1 MTHGFDLENPL
12 VCEGIVGDGCGGGRI
27 FYIDESALY
36 AYDPAVEESMLLLE
50 NLQNAQKLSK
60 DGCLLTILLDDAVM
74 EFDLSSFHTSIQK
87 I

>member
-1 MTHGFDLENPL
+1 MTHGFDLANPL

-27 FYIDESALY
+27 FYIDAAALY

-50 NLQNAQKLSK
+50 NLHNAQKLSK
-60 DGCLLTILLDDAVM
+60 DGCVLTILLDDAVM